1 MKWDIFSI
9 TKSRKKAFE
18 KDEVDLVIEKIEK
31 SAPRKYRSERYLYY
45 YNYRSMGSYTKP
57 LMALLEVA
65 AQWDRSEDQRSVF
78 LYSLFMRLKE
88 FYDIRGRLSMPEA
101 LEDLSLMRKLQE
113 LFLFFFDGKDTP
125 TTAEIKC
132 LLT

>member
-9 TKSRKKAFE
+9 TKDKKKAFE
-18 KDEVDLVIEKIEK
+18 KDEMDLVIEKIEK

-45 YNYRSMGSYTKP
+45 YNYRSMGSYIKP
-57 LMALLEVA
+57 LMALLEVV
-65 AQWDRSEDQRSVF
+65 AQWDRSEDQRSDF
-78 LYSLFMRLKE
+78 LCSLFMRLKD

-101 LEDLSLMRKLQE
+101 LEDLALMRKLQD
-113 LFLFFFDGKDTP
+113 LFLFFFDGQDTP
-125 TTAEIKC
+125 TAAEIKG